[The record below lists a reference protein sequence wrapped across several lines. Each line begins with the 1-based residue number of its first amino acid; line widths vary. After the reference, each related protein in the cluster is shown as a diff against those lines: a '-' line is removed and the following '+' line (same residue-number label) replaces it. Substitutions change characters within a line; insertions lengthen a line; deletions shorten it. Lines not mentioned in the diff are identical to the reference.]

1 MPTHPSPSPHHTRAT
16 QALLEGLGLTGARG
30 GRTLFE
36 EFGFRLGPGELLQI
50 EGPNGC
56 GKTTLLRILC
66 LLALPE
72 AGEVRWNGM
81 PAEEVRPDYLAQL
94 AFLGHSPGIKADL
107 TPRENLRVAAAL
119 GTSPTH
125 GINGVEEALARLGLE
140 AQGDTPVGELSA
152 GQGRRAALARLSVQG
167 ARLWIL
173 DEPLT
178 ALDRE
183 AKQRV
188 EALLEGHCGSGG
200 MAILST
206 HQSMELRDTAVT
218 RIQLG
223 ATVRAGEA

>member
-1 MPTHPSPSPHHTRAT
+1 MPTHPAQSPQHARAT
-16 QALLEGLGLTGARG
+16 EALLEGVELTGARG

-36 EFGFRLGPGELLQI
+36 GFGFRLGPGDLLQI
-50 EGPNGC
+50 EGPNGS

-66 LLALPE
+66 LLTLPE

-119 GTSPTH
+119 GTP
-125 GINGVEEALARLGLE
+125 GAYGVEDPLARLGLE
-140 AQGDTPVGELSA
+140 VQGDTPVGELSA
-152 GQGRRAALARLSVQG
+152 GQARRAALARLSVQG
-167 ARLWIL
+167 AQLWIL
-173 DEPLT
+173 DEPLA

-183 AKQRV
+183 GKQRV
-188 EALLEGHCGSGG
+188 ETLLEGHCGSGG

-206 HQSMELRDTAVT
+206 HQPMELGDTAVT
-218 RIQLG
+218 RIHLG
-223 ATVRAGEA
+223 PTARAGGD